1 MGGFAGAELAIAVS
15 KAGGLGQIGGTPDLQ
30 DLDTQLSRA
39 QEALDLDDGL
49 LPVGVGLLLFAMNAH
64 ESIAVLE
71 KYRPAVVWLFAAKD
85 LSDYSQWAQKIRK
98 ALPKTQVWIQVGSV
112 QAALTIT
119 NGTKPTVLSIQGSDA
134 GGHGF
139 ERGASIVSLLPEVA
153 DALAAAGHGDI
164 ALVAAGGIADG
175 RAAAAALV
183 LGAQGVVLGTRFL
196 SAPETNVHPTYR
208 AAVIAAKDGGQST
221 VRAKVFDELR
231 GPNQWPV
238 EYDGRSIRTESFRD
252 HQAGVHLDEIRRRY
266 AEASQSPSNGFA
278 RDGGGRAATWAGTG
292 RNR

>member
-1 MGGFAGAELAIAVS
+1 MGGFAGAELAVAVS
-15 KAGGLGQIGGTPDLQ
+15 EAGGLGQIGGTPDLQ
-30 DLDTQLSRA
+30 DLDAQLSRA
-39 QEALDLDDGL
+39 QEALAQNDGL
-49 LPVGVGLLLFAMNAH
+49 LPVGVGLLLFAMNAD

-85 LSDYSQWAQKIRK
+85 LLDYSQWAQKIRR
-98 ALPKTQVWIQVGSV
+98 ALPKSQIWIQVGSV
-112 QAALTIT
+112 QAALAIARSAR
-119 NGTKPTVLSIQGSDA
+119 PTVMSIQGSDA

-139 ERGASIVSLLPEVA
+139 EQGASVISLLPEVS

-208 AAVIAAKDGGQST
+208 AAIISTSDGGQST

-231 GPNQWPV
+231 GPNQWPA
-238 EYDGRSIRTESFRD
+238 EYDGRSFRTKSFRD
-252 HQAGVHLDEIRRRY
+252 HQEGVNLEEIRRRH
-266 AEASQSPSNGFA
+266 AEASQSPSKGFA
-278 RDGGGRAATWAGTG
+278 SDGSGRAATWAGTG
-292 RNR
+292 RDR